1 MRVPDVCVLVFLQS
15 SLENEVSRAEGD
27 LDNFVSLTQEIL
39 LRFLREH
46 FPIQDPWSITTKD
59 MLLEFASKMELPNR

>member
-1 MRVPDVCVLVFLQS
+1 MRVPDVCVLVFPQS
-15 SLENEVSRAEGD
+15 SLENEVSRVEGD

-46 FPIQDPWSITTKD
+46 FPTTIH
-59 MLLEFASKMELPNR
+59 SQVGHVPVV